1 MLTDHLT
8 VTRHGCVDDIVD
20 ADALF
25 AGAPLYESAGWL
37 RYCERLS
44 GNRMTYLVARNAG
57 GAPVGF
63 TATRTVRP
71 GQVMALYDLGTLFG
85 DWRPP
90 TLYPNVVA
98 AVSGSHCV
106 DRVRPGV
113 AAGPVRAALGR
124 ELVAIAAESDCQ
136 AAAALYVA
144 DLDNARQLSAAMNG
158 SPPFVFAAQTILTGQ
173 WSDFDGYLAG
183 LKRSRRN
190 KVRRELR
197 ECGDSGIRITVH
209 EGTGVLDEHTAR
221 LQVALREK
229 YSVGGSVESVLAD
242 YENLRATVDDHV
254 LVFLA
259 ERDGKPLGLSLAL
272 LDGDRLHL
280 RLVGFDYTQDLDF
293 LYFNV
298 LFYAPIEWG
307 ARNGITSYAFGT
319 SSYPAKLAR
328 GCVPTPLYAVARW
341 PASDR
346 GACEERARAHEHAL
360 VEELGIGPREEED
373 S

>member
-1 MLTDHLT
+1 MLTDQVT
-8 VTRHGCVDDIVD
+8 VTRHGSIDDLAG

-25 AGAPLYESAGWL
+25 AGAPLYESPGWL

-44 GNRMTYLVARNAG
+44 GNRMTYLVARDANG
-57 GAPVGF
+57 VPLGL

-71 GQVMALYDLGTLFG
+71 GQVMALYDLGTLFD
-85 DWRPP
+85 DWKPSA
-90 TLYPNVVA
+90 LYPNVVA

-106 DRVRPGV
+106 DRILPGADS
-113 AAGPVRAALGR
+113 AAIRAALGR
-124 ELVAIAAESDCQ
+124 ELAATAAELDCQ
-136 AAAALYVA
+136 ATAALYV
-144 DLDNARQLSAAMNG
+144 DNLDSARQLSAAMNG
-158 SPPFVFAAQTILTGQ
+158 SPPFVFAAQTVLTGQ
-173 WSDFDGYLAG
+173 WPDFDGYLAS

-197 ECGDSGIRITVH
+197 ECRDSGIHISVH
-209 EGTGVLDEHTAR
+209 SGTSALDEDTAR

-229 YSVGGSVESVLAD
+229 YSVGGSVGSVLAD
-242 YENLRATVDDHV
+242 YENLRATVDDRV
-254 LVFLA
+254 LVFRA
-259 ERDGKPLGLSLAL
+259 ERDGQLLGMSLAL
-272 LDGDRLHL
+272 LDGDRLHV
-280 RLVGFDYTQDLDF
+280 RLVGFDYAQELDF

-328 GCVPTPLYAVARW
+328 GCVPTPLYAAVRW
-341 PASDR
+341 PDPDR
-346 GACEERARAHEHAL
+346 AACEERAHAHEEAL
-360 VEELGIGPREEED
+360 VAELGIGHREEN